1 MDAKSHNGLDA
12 LALIVAIAL
21 HVALIAALLLQGT
34 TRQPLPEPKRITV
47 NFAEEVGMTST
58 APDPV
63 QESQASV
70 APELGD
76 AAPPPIEYVPPP
88 PLRRPS
94 RALRRAQPAVR
105 SPGHRRARPRS
116 RARSPSRGRPAAR
129 RPRRV
134 RSRSRA
140 PSRPD
145 RAGAAWARTSSTGG
159 ASRRPPARR
168 VPLLR
173 PSGPVS
179 VRRSLQQSRDSCAR
193 TGPRRRG

>member
-76 AAPPPIEYVPPP
+76 AAPPP
-88 PLRRPS
+88 
-94 RALRRAQPAVR
+94 
-105 SPGHRRARPRS
+105 
-116 RARSPSRGRPAAR
+116 
-129 RPRRV
+129 
-134 RSRSRA
+134 
-140 PSRPD
+140 D
-145 RAGAAWARTSSTGG
+145 RAGRQGRGEAVGRGAAAAHLQGLGG
-159 ASRRPPARR
+159 LPPA
-168 VPLLR
+168 
-173 PSGPVS
+173 
-179 VRRSLQQSRDSCAR
+179 
-193 TGPRRRG
+193 